1 MKTIS
6 IDEDVYQFLLRN
18 TQELGE
24 GASDILRRL
33 LNIPRSANGNISQSN
48 ATKHE
53 FSEIFNDSKFLWL
66 HTAVDKFLYFLSQA
80 YSEHQSDFEKL
91 LVIQGRGRTYFA
103 TSSKEIEDSG
113 QSTQPRNIPGSPYW
127 VMTNSPTPQ
136 KRQMLREALS
146 ILGYSETGINAATN
160 LII

>member
-24 GASDILRRL
+24 SASDILRRL
-33 LNIPRSANGNISQSN
+33 LNIPSSANGEVSQSTTT
-48 ATKHE
+48 AHE
-53 FSEIFNDSKFLWL
+53 FSEVFNDPKFLWL
-66 HTAVDKFLYFLSQA
+66 HAAVDKFLYFLGQA
-80 YSEHQSDFEKL
+80 YSKHPSEFEKVL
-91 LVIQGRGRTYFA
+91 AIQGRGRTYFA

-136 KRQMLREALS
+136 KRQMLREVLS
-146 ILGYSETGINAATN
+146 ILGYSETGIIAATN
-160 LII
+160 LVI